1 LRGCACAALF
11 VKLSLGLNVKSINK
25 ASFAYL
31 NAKML
36 THYVYSYLSKDQ
48 KFSRELRM
56 TLFPGKYCY
65 IGLAVLA
72 VVEIV
77 WLQVAGHSIRLR
89 SVIPVTVNVI
99 LFSLIMLL
107 LYWMH
112 SVALKKRSTMSEDA
126 QNFVFDYFMPM
137 MKTLMGGI
145 LYMLLGWIVLRL
157 FNHLTM
163 TSQIPYADDFL
174 VYLDSFIPIDWN
186 AYFQFVAE
194 RPFLVFILDE
204 AYTGLDSLS
213 VVAFIAL
220 VVIAKYEHAR
230 YFAVAFT
237 ITAIVCTV
245 IGMFFPALAAVE
257 YTLENKD
264 LLKNFPYS
272 PGTYSVEIL
281 ERLRNGLPQ
290 EFDLNKLP
298 GLTTFPSFHTGAGI
312 VMLYAFRRT
321 FLFWPVVLYTI
332 VMVASTPVYGG
343 HYFVDIIFGTL
354 VAAIVCKVVEVKWFA
369 DVYKPQKSKPD
380 ADIEVIQPAE

>member
-1 LRGCACAALF
+1 
-11 VKLSLGLNVKSINK
+11 
-25 ASFAYL
+25 
-31 NAKML
+31 
-36 THYVYSYLSKDQ
+36 
-48 KFSRELRM
+48 M

-65 IGLAVLA
+65 IGLVVLA

-77 WLQVAGHSIRLR
+77 WLQVAGHTIRLKPA
-89 SVIPVTVNVI
+89 IPVVVNVI
-99 LFSLIMLL
+99 LFSFVLL
-107 LYWMH
+107 LLHWAH
-112 SVALKKRSTMSEDA
+112 SFALKKKNAMSEDA
-126 QNFVFDYFMPM
+126 QGFVFDYFMPM
-137 MKTLMGGI
+137 MKILMGGI
-145 LYMLLGWIVLRL
+145 LYMLVGWIVLRL

-163 TSQIPYADDFL
+163 TVPFPYADDFL
-174 VYLDSFIPIDWN
+174 IYLDSFIPLDWN

-213 VVAFIAL
+213 VVAFVSL

-281 ERLRNGLPQ
+281 ERLRTGLPQ
-290 EFDLNKLP
+290 EFDLNKLH

-321 FLFWPVVLYTI
+321 FLFWPVVLYTV

-343 HYFVDIIFGTL
+343 HYFVDIIFGAF
-354 VAAIVCKVVEVKWFA
+354 VAALVCKIVEVKWFA
-369 DVYKPQKSKPD
+369 DVYRPQNIKPN
-380 ADIEVIQPAE
+380 ADTEVVQPAE